1 MRGPTNSTDLVSAA
15 ALNTQWNVPRKETM
29 KIHTCLFFVSMVA
42 SSRQLTCETNLG
54 RPGKLAN
61 FSIAN
66 KRGRTESWTSSATD
80 FLGCYSR
87 IDVNAALLDSL
98 KLNLTSFTRV
108 HVADYFNLTL
118 TAVRL
123 LKPFLYIIFEDECTF
138 GFLCDTTWPDFMLK
152 LQKNDSAVPLL
163 KNPLTSQWIV
173 APPPSAWPSR
183 SVLLCTPATTS
194 PNSSS
199 TARLTIGRVGRPASP
214 LVHLPHP
221 PHATGILQ
229 MPVAAAV
236 RLINEITGGGQISK
250 WTASLW

>member
-15 ALNTQWNVPRKETM
+15 ALNTQWNVPRRETM
-29 KIHTCLFFVSMVA
+29 KIHSCLFFVSMVA

-123 LKPFLYIIFEDECTF
+123 LKPFLYHHFRRRVHIWFPLWHDMARFHVKIAEKWFSCAS
-138 GFLCDTTWPDFMLK
+138 LK
-152 LQKNDSAVPLL
+152 EPTDISVDCGTSSISLAIQICHVVYTGYNESQLILNSAFD
-163 KNPLTSQWIV
+163 NWT
-173 APPPSAWPSR
+173 SR
-183 SVLLCTPATTS
+183 SPRQSTGSPSPPTPCYRHS
-194 PNSSS
+194 PNACSSS
-199 TARLTIGRVGRPASP
+199 CKV
-214 LVHLPHP
+214 
-221 PHATGILQ
+221 
-229 MPVAAAV
+229 
-236 RLINEITGGGQISK
+236 N
-250 WTASLW
+250 